1 MASTVHYPVEVDAT
15 LDAPL
20 SRWRWLFKWLF
31 AIPHFVILTFLWL
44 AFIVLSV
51 VAFVAILFTGR
62 YPRSIFDFNVGVLR
76 WTWRVQYYAYGALGT
91 DRYPPFTLA
100 ERADYPAHL
109 EISYPDHLSRRL
121 VLVKW
126 WLLALP
132 HYLIAGFFVG
142 GGSWLA
148 WRAGQDSAVW
158 GGGGLIGLLVCFAGV
173 ALLFTGRYPRPI
185 YDFVLGMNRWVLRVA
200 AYASLMTDRYPPFR
214 LDMGGH
220 EPGGTLTL
228 PGVSPPPEPAPSSAS
243 EPPLPVSAPPASP
256 SPRTATNNWSAG
268 RVLSIVVGA
277 VFGLVAM
284 GVVIAGISLLV
295 VDHVNR
301 DDSGY
306 LRLGTRTYATS
317 GYAITSQ
324 QFRLDSSSTG
334 SSWLDHL
341 IGRVRVSVTSN
352 DPDKDVFVGVA
363 RTGAAREYLR
373 GVDRLVVGNL
383 DVAGLHA
390 TQLAGGPPAFAP
402 TQANIWVA
410 SASGNGTRA
419 VSWKP
424 QHESW
429 TILAMNADGSRTVAV
444 RAEASAAAPG
454 LHRFA
459 YSVLGLGIALLIG
472 SVLLIALPLRRAHP
486 RETGPLSSPDSI

>member
-1 MASTVHYPVEVDAT
+1 
-15 LDAPL
+15 
-20 SRWRWLFKWLF
+20 
-31 AIPHFVILTFLWL
+31 
-44 AFIVLSV
+44 
-51 VAFVAILFTGR
+51 
-62 YPRSIFDFNVGVLR
+62 
-76 WTWRVQYYAYGALGT
+76 
-91 DRYPPFTLA
+91 
-100 ERADYPAHL
+100 
-109 EISYPDHLSRRL
+109 
-121 VLVKW
+121 
-126 WLLALP
+126 
-132 HYLIAGFFVG
+132 
-142 GGSWLA
+142 
-148 WRAGQDSAVW
+148 
-158 GGGGLIGLLVCFAGV
+158 
-173 ALLFTGRYPRPI
+173 
-185 YDFVLGMNRWVLRVA
+185 
-200 AYASLMTDRYPPFR
+200 
-214 LDMGGH
+214 
-220 EPGGTLTL
+220 
-228 PGVSPPPEPAPSSAS
+228 
-243 EPPLPVSAPPASP
+243 
-256 SPRTATNNWSAG
+256 
-268 RVLSIVVGA
+268 
-277 VFGLVAM
+277 M